1 MQILILIVLLTFVP
15 VFSYLRID
23 NWSQYHKP
31 TPSPTF
37 KPTYIPPT
45 PYPSG
50 PSYSPTPVPTTPT
63 AEPSPIP
70 TAPTFEPTTH
80 APTVYDFK
88 TMNYPGYI
96 ATCVLIPY
104 ACIGYTCII
113 TLWMVGTGR
122 CPKWCGSIP
131 DEDLD
136 IEIGT

>member
-1 MQILILIVLLTFVP
+1 MQIIVLIVLATVIP

-31 TPSPTF
+31 T
-37 KPTYIPPT
+37 YIPP
-45 PYPSG
+45 
-50 PSYSPTPVPTTPT
+50 TPT
-63 AEPSPIP
+63 AEPSPIS
-70 TAPTFEPTTH
+70 TAPTPVLTTH

-104 ACIGYTCII
+104 GCIGYTCII

-136 IEIGT
+136 IEIET